1 MQEVQILGRVAR
13 INGFNDKFIVFG
25 RDGSD
30 YQLYISYVDWE
41 NKKASATWVTSD
53 NYGGYNDFTLCENSG
68 SKFITLGKR
77 LFSSANGTSVSKWNI
92 SSPPLISYSDN
103 YMYYAGKIYS
113 IPISSDWNTINNN
126 KTEIGT
132 VNCTNNQITFDKDN
146 IHIYSVYN
154 NNLYIYKIE
163 NNKIVQE
170 DERLL
175 DNISMKYLLN
185 TPFCVVSNESST
197 NYIYASVEDI
207 ITSIERD
214 GYRYV
219 SIDAKNVPKS
229 SEVLEGTS
237 YVGLNGINKS
247 GTMPNNG
254 ELTYTPST
262 EQQTIPEGYTSGG
275 TIAGDTNLLPE
286 NIKQNVT
293 IFGVAGVLGEAGL
306 DSSDATATV
315 NDVLSPKTFYAGN
328 EKQTGAIIPSY
339 KTTEATNYLS
349 TATDLLYA
357 STEANKQI
365 IQLENYTFY
374 MFYTGGSITIRAIVD
389 NKVEAS
395 STYTLTELFND
406 THFNNT
412 VLTYDTFTADD
423 NFVLDVGKGYNNG
436 NGSTALHFRRVKYY
450 VKTKS
455 FRLMDGI
462 ATGSGWGDTG
472 NNYGFGAVGSS
483 VLPNRFVVQYSY
495 WRDNISQA
503 FGKIQWSDTT
513 GSVVSLTTSSR
524 SDGFN
529 YGIRETGNGHVYTTS
544 DRLYLVNDAESSI
557 SKIDTSTFAY
567 VSHNHNYMVYNKCLY
582 ELTNGLNVSSAT
594 DLFNNKTLLK
604 DNLPTY
610 NYVFFSKNDTY
621 VLLVSSTNIYVISL
635 IEDDHAITQT
645 ITGKTYMFPYNAQCF
660 YNLNESYYDKYEYTS
675 GEELISLE
683 RSGEVFSKIEEKNV
697 PTTDKVLAG
706 NKYIGVSGVQVGTM
720 PNLGKLEITPSASVQ
735 ELNEGYITG
744 GIINAAKI
752 ANSDEYI
759 DCLEYANCI
768 LNHTTKLPYKN
779 LPYIQTDGNQ
789 WIATGLD
796 ASSDLD
802 VEIKFKTLRVT
813 QAYGRVIG
821 TTIDCNYEFCDMKNI
836 SSYRFSINNGKIKNN
851 IPVDNSNFNTAKII
865 GTGKLYIN
873 NQLITDL
880 ASSPASS
887 PVQLFTCMSGQ
898 EGGILQV
905 EYCKMWKANEL
916 VRNYVPASDNNGTVC
931 LYDKVTKEYYY
942 NQGTGS
948 FIGGAE
954 V

>member
-1 MQEVQILGRVAR
+1 M
-13 INGFNDKFIVFG
+13 
-25 RDGSD
+25 
-30 YQLYISYVDWE
+30 
-41 NKKASATWVTSD
+41 
-53 NYGGYNDFTLCENSG
+53 
-68 SKFITLGKR
+68 GKR

-113 IPISSDWNTINNN
+113 IPVSSDWNTINNN

-132 VNCTNNQITFDKDN
+132 INCTNNQITFDRDN
-146 IHIYSVYN
+146 IHIYSVYDN
-154 NNLYIYKIE
+154 SLYIYKIE

-170 DERLL
+170 DKKSLG
-175 DNISMKYLLN
+175 DTINMKYMLN
-185 TPFCVVSNESST
+185 TPFCIVSNETST
-197 NYIYASVEDI
+197 NYIYVSVEDV
-207 ITSIERD
+207 ITSIERN

-219 SIDAKNVPKS
+219 SINAKNVPKS
-229 SEVLEGTS
+229 SKVLEGTS
-237 YVGLNGINKS
+237 YVGLNGINEL

-254 ELTYTPST
+254 ELNYTPSV
-262 EQQTIPEGYTSGG
+262 ENQSIPEGYTSGG
-275 TIAGDTNLLPE
+275 TVLGDANLLPE

-293 IFGVAGVLGEAGL
+293 IFGVLGEAGS
-306 DSSDATATV
+306 DSSDATATI

-339 KTTEATNYLS
+339 RTTEATNYLP
-349 TATDLLYA
+349 TATDLSYA
-357 STEANKQI
+357 STEAYRQI
-365 IQLENYTFY
+365 IQLDNYTFY
-374 MFYTGGSITIRAIVD
+374 MFYTSGSITVRAIVD

-412 VLTYDTFTADD
+412 VLTYDTFTVND

-436 NGSTALHFRRVKYY
+436 NGGTALHFRRVKYY

-455 FRLMDGI
+455 FSLINGI

-495 WRDNISQA
+495 WQNNISQA

-513 GSVVSLTTSSR
+513 GKIVSLATSSR

-557 SKIDTSTFAY
+557 SKVNTSTFAY
-567 VSHNHNYMVYNKCLY
+567 VSHNHSYMIYNRCLY
-582 ELTNGLNVSSAT
+582 ELVNGISASSAT
-594 DLFNNKTLLK
+594 NLFNNKTLLK
-604 DNLPTY
+604 DGLPAY
-610 NYVFFSKNDTY
+610 NYVFFSKNDAY

-635 IEDDHAITQT
+635 TEDDHAITQT
-645 ITGKTYMFPYNAQCF
+645 ITGRTYMFPYNAQCF
-660 YNLNESYYDKYEYTS
+660 YNLNESHYDKYEYTS

-683 RSGEVFSKIEEKNV
+683 RLGEVFSKIEEKNV
-697 PTTDKVLAG
+697 PTSNKVLSG
-706 NKYIGVSGVQVGTM
+706 SKYIGVSGVQVGTM
-720 PNLGKLEITPSASVQ
+720 PNLGRLEITPREFTQ
-735 ELNEGYITG
+735 ELSEGYISG
-744 GIINAAKI
+744 GVVNVAEI
-752 ANSDEYI
+752 ANSDEY
-759 DCLEYANCI
+759 DNCLDYANCI
-768 LNHTTKLPYKN
+768 LNHTTKLPYKQ
-779 LPYIQTDGNQ
+779 LSYIQTDGNQ
-789 WIATGLD
+789 WIATGLN

-802 VEIKFKTLRVT
+802 VEIKFKALRIGT
-813 QAYGRVIG
+813 GYGRVIG
-821 TTIDCNYEFCDMKNI
+821 TTRDCNYEFCDMKNI
-836 SSYRFSINNGKIKNN
+836 SSYRFSINSGRIQNN
-851 IPVDNSNFNTAKII
+851 ISVDNSNFNTVKII

-873 NQLITDL
+873 NKLIVDL
-880 ASSPASS
+880 ASSPASA
-887 PVQLFTCMSGQ
+887 PVQLFTCMSGK
-898 EGGILQV
+898 EGGVLQV
-905 EYCKMWKANEL
+905 VYCKMWKANEL
-916 VRNYVPASDNNGTVC
+916 VRYYVPASDKDSTIC

-942 NQGTGS
+942 NQGTGV